1 MPTWCIDAGGST
13 CTFIAYAA
21 TRLDITM
28 HTAVFWRTQ
37 AKIAIHLAKQ
47 RKKRHER
54 IKGTDE
60 SEELTQSSPAME
72 A

>member
-28 HTAVFWRTQ
+28 YTTVFWRTQ
-37 AKIAIHLAKQ
+37 AEIAIHLAKQ
-47 RKKRHER
+47 SKKRHEW

-60 SEELTQSSPAME
+60 S
-72 A
+72 